1 VQVWTLVGIYFV
13 IAIMAVVIAGFFV
26 DQLPDDKKRQKRK
39 PSAKEI
45 GNNVMATIRH
55 MKKPNQLLLMPVTV
69 FSGMAI
75 TFFSAEY
82 TKVMISFYS
91 RKEFYYPFRLLSYL
105 LEYYMVGIA

>member
-1 VQVWTLVGIYFV
+1 
-13 IAIMAVVIAGFFV
+13 MAVVIAGFFV

-55 MKKPNQLLLMPVTV
+55 MKKPNQLLLIPVTV

-82 TKVMISFYS
+82 TKVITIYS
-91 RKEFYYPFRLLSYL
+91 RNGFDYPFRQQNSFS
-105 LEYYMVGIA
+105 ERHFMVDII